1 MCTQRLQPVLDVI
14 FFQVKESSSMEF
26 FLGSSPVHE
35 EVDDGRGC
43 HEGTDHHEAAGTDA
57 PVGFEG
63 RGLEEEEPLRER
75 EGRGE
80 EEAAQQRRGEEEGGI
95 QREEERTMLIEQVIY
110 MCVNYYKFDTFHLL
124 YLFEKFVVLSL
135 NPLVYVQI

>member
-1 MCTQRLQPVLDVI
+1 
-14 FFQVKESSSMEF
+14 MEF

-35 EVDDGRGC
+35 EVDEGRGC
-43 HEGTDHHEAAGTDA
+43 REDTDHHEAAGTDA

-80 EEAAQQRRGEEEGGI
+80 EEVAQQRRGEEEGDI
-95 QREEERTMLIEQVIY
+95 QREEERTMLVEQVRY
-110 MCVNYYKFDTFHLL
+110 MCVCERIVINLIHFICFICLKNLL
-124 YLFEKFVVLSL
+124 SCL
-135 NPLVYVQI
+135 

>member
-1 MCTQRLQPVLDVI
+1 
-14 FFQVKESSSMEF
+14 MEF

-43 HEGTDHHEAAGTDA
+43 HEDTDHHEAAGTDA

-63 RGLEEEEPLRER
+63 RGLEEEGPLWER

-95 QREEERTMLIEQVIY
+95 QREEERTMLIEQVRY
-110 MCVNYYKFDTFHLL
+110 KCVRNIINLIRFICFICLKNLL
-124 YLFEKFVVLSL
+124 SCL
-135 NPLVYVQI
+135 

>member
-1 MCTQRLQPVLDVI
+1 
-14 FFQVKESSSMEF
+14 MEF

-35 EVDDGRGC
+35 EVDEGRGC
-43 HEGTDHHEAAGTDA
+43 REDTDHHEAAGTDA

-80 EEAAQQRRGEEEGGI
+80 EEVHVAQQRRGEEEGDI
-95 QREEERTMLIEQVIY
+95 QREEERTMLVEQVRY
-110 MCVNYYKFDTFHLL
+110 MCVRIIINLIRFICFICLKNLL
-124 YLFEKFVVLSL
+124 SCL
-135 NPLVYVQI
+135 